1 MTAKGRIGSHWPSH
15 GAGASGVQRPFVG
28 ERTVSDRSFCDY
40 VVVSEPTL
48 IRGPPR
54 HVDER
59 RAYPGGGFFEPAYS
73 SLWSMATIASKRS
86 LTTKWL

>member
-1 MTAKGRIGSHWPSH
+1 VVAGLVMTAKGRIGSHWPSH

-28 ERTVSDRSFCDY
+28 ERTVGDRSFCDC
-40 VVVSEPTL
+40 VVSVPMSCERTMSEPTL

-59 RAYPGGGFFEPAYS
+59 RA
-73 SLWSMATIASKRS
+73 
-86 LTTKWL
+86 